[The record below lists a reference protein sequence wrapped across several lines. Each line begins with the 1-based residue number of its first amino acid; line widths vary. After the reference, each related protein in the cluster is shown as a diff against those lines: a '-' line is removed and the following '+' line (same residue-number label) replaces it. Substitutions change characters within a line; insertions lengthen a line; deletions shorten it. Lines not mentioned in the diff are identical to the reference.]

1 MSSTHRRNPKT
12 VARKQRRD
20 DDRARRTKHARA
32 RARRQRALRLLGLAA
47 VVAVVGGGF
56 AWLALDSRPAGP
68 PDGVVDTT
76 ETDRNH
82 VQGQVDYTAQPP
94 AGGDHAAIWQ
104 NCGFYD
110 QPIAN
115 ENGVHSL
122 EHGAV
127 WIQYA
132 DGLSDDAT
140 ERIRGITD
148 DEPFVLASPYPGLE
162 TPVALSA
169 WSKQLTLDRVDD
181 PRLDQFLEAFV
192 QGPQTPEPG
201 ATCSGGVGEPAN

>member
-1 MSSTHRRNPKT
+1 MSTHQRNPKT

-20 DDRARRTKHARA
+20 DARARRAKQARA
-32 RARRQRALRLLGLAA
+32 RARRQRALRLLSIAL

-56 AWLALDSRPAGP
+56 VWLALDSRPSGA
-68 PDGVVDTT
+68 PDGVVDVD

-82 VQGQVDYTAQPP
+82 VQGEVDYTNQPP
-94 AGGDHAAIWQ
+94 AGGDHAGVWQ

-115 ENGVHSL
+115 ENAVHSL

-132 DGLSDDAT
+132 DDADEPT
-140 ERIRGITD
+140 MQRIRQMA
-148 DEPFVLASPYPGLE
+148 DEPFVLASPLSDLE
-162 TPVALSA
+162 SPVVLSA
-169 WSKQLTLDRVDD
+169 WGKQLQLDSIDD
-181 PRLDQFLEAFV
+181 PRVDQFVEAFV

-201 ATCSGGVGEPAN
+201 AVCTGGVGEPVG